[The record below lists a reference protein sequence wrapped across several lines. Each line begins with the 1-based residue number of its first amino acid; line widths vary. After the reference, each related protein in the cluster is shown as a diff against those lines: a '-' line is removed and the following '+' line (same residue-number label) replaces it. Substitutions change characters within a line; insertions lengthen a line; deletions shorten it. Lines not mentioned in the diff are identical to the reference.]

1 MKEAN
6 YSNKEK
12 NQYIHPNGNKIP
24 NIIIEEDNLDREI
37 NPYSKKKKKEMTI
50 KREVL
55 PLITSKNE
63 NKKNSIKSV
72 KNYNNTGT
80 EKISQKCSILKFDLN
95 HSSKNKKTLN
105 LNTERLLLLDNND
118 SSSENIKKKDS
129 KIDKNKTIPSEE
141 IFPYSIKSKYLCK
154 NKKKMKND
162 SESLNDVFKK
172 LMDIKH
178 KIRNVKT
185 EKKNKICQF
194 NSNLSNINKSEKI
207 EHRNNY
213 NQNDYHY
220 SRNNNNNTYYNT
232 HFHTFNSN
240 IRKPQKR
247 NEQNKTKILKTNINL
262 VNFRKSASSFK
273 RFNEHIKYILHIRQ
287 SEMSALFNQF
297 QKALEENEKEK
308 DFHYKNRVFPLEII
322 KKLIKIKDDLTISKY
337 RNEYFKRLDRY
348 DIHPLKIFLD
358 NEKKNVNLN
367 KAKIFKGLFLKI
379 SNIK

>member
-95 HSSKNKKTLN
+95 HSSKNKK
-105 LNTERLLLLDNND
+105 
-118 SSSENIKKKDS
+118 
-129 KIDKNKTIPSEE
+129 
-141 IFPYSIKSKYLCK
+141 
-154 NKKKMKND
+154 KMKND

-232 HFHTFNSN
+232 HFHTFNSK
-240 IRKPQKR
+240 IRKR